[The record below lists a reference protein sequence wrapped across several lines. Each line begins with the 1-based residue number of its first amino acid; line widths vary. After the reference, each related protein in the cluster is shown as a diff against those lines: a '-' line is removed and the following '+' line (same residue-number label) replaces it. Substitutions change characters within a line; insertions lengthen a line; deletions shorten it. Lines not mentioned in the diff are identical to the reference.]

1 MGGALNNKKIDKR
14 VLKKDMDIWRAIVS
28 LSEDTVD
35 EFAFT
40 AEDVSRWLGKENSG
54 TTITRNRGGLKHM
67 ICHKREEFLEDIKQL
82 VNEEATNT
90 GEISLSFCRKLGF
103 LISVYNVLFV
113 IDIVQHSYRNTE
125 LLLEPVRVL
134 INEKV
139 YLLFGPSFYL
149 LLVRWYHE
157 DGFTRESV
165 LEKYEN
171 RIRAL
176 FLRYQVVRP
185 DMSVASRG

>member
-1 MGGALNNKKIDKR
+1 MGGALNNKKLDKR
-14 VLKKDMDIWRAIVS
+14 AKKKDEEIWRAIAS
-28 LSEDTVD
+28 LSADTVD
-35 EFAFT
+35 EFTFT
-40 AEDVSRWLGKENSG
+40 AEDVARWLGKESSG
-54 TTITRNRGGLKHM
+54 TTITRNRGGLKLM
-67 ICHKREEFLEDIKQL
+67 LYHKREGFLEDIKQL
-82 VNEEATNT
+82 VNEEVTNT

-103 LISVYNVLFV
+103 LISAHNVLFV

-125 LLLEPVRVL
+125 LLLEPVKVL

-139 YLLFGPSFYL
+139 YELFGPSFYL

-185 DMSVASRG
+185 DMSVARRG